1 MKKIEKYL
9 RDEKGAVT
17 TVVVVTLLFFITIL
31 STAYIIT
38 ATLRKNQLKSELIA
52 KEIYER
58 GLAVIND
65 IRIGDYINYTYDAAD
80 NYMLTEATCGSSDNP
95 ADGIPQTKDLKW
107 KILSINADGSIDLI
121 SEAPTST
128 NVYFSGALGNNNGVY
143 LINDICA
150 KQYSNKNLGVTAR
163 NLTIEDIEAKMNA
176 TGIAT
181 RNAFTD
187 STSGIQYGKTKTY
200 TGDYSYYPNLYAKE
214 NGSGINTTTVKNDGI
229 GRSNKYY
236 TKPTT
241 ETYSQANT
249 SGLTVTQDYYYFS
262 NTPSSYFDDSNFHSM
277 IFGTDSYYW
286 LASRFSC
293 CFSAYASFGLRSV
306 DGSVLG
312 GNGMLYSNYDAY
324 NDYGR
329 LRPVVSLSLYDIDWS
344 LGKDTSGAWQLR
356 K

>member
-17 TVVVVTLLFFITIL
+17 TVVVVTLLFFVIIL
-31 STAYIIT
+31 STTYIIV
-38 ATLRKNQLKSELIA
+38 ATLRKNQLKSQLIA
-52 KEIYER
+52 REIYEKD
-58 GLAVIND
+58 LNIK
-65 IRIGDYINYTYDAAD
+65 IGDYVNYTYDIAQ
-80 NYMLTEATCGSSDNP
+80 NYVLISATCGSSDNP
-95 ADGIPQTKDLKW
+95 TDGIPQTKDLKW

-121 SEAPTST
+121 SETPTNT
-128 NVYFSGALGNNNGVY
+128 AVYFSGALGYNNGVY

-150 KQYSNKNLGVTAR
+150 KQYSSKSLGVTAR
-163 NLTIEDIEAKMNA
+163 SLTIEDIEAKMNA
-176 TGIAT
+176 TGIAA

-200 TGDYSYYPNLYAKE
+200 KGDYSYYPNLYAKE

-262 NTPSSYFDDSNFHSM
+262 NNSYFDDSNFYST
-277 IFGTDSYYW
+277 IFGTGSAYW
-286 LASRFSC
+286 VASRYSY
-293 CFSAYASFGLRSV
+293 CFSTHADFGLRRV
-306 DGSVLG
+306 DGTWLG
-312 GNGMLYSNYDAY
+312 ALDMFNSSKYANNFSSH
-324 NDYGR
+324 
-329 LRPVVSLSLYDIDWS
+329 LRPVVSLSLYDIDFS
-344 LGKDTSGAWQLR
+344 LGKDTSGAWQIR